1 MEADILGRFSSWS
14 LHEQNCMC
22 LLKLKID
29 YKNIAIF
36 VFKLKFLLTFNL
48 SFCDSTMNKP
58 TFKYLELD
66 VIFVCL

>member
-1 MEADILGRFSSWS
+1 
-14 LHEQNCMC
+14 MC

-36 VFKLKFLLTFNL
+36 VFKLEFLLTFNL

-58 TFKYLELD
+58 TFKFLELA
-66 VIFVCL
+66 VIFVYL